1 MLTAQGAEDAILT
14 DGDVHPQRVVS
25 GGAISLQHASAV
37 VHAGLPYVAEMETL
51 EIDWADGNS
60 GTKLDRKKIIPSVTA
75 YLEASRN
82 FWAGPKRGGKLYES
96 KPDYRETY
104 DAPVA
109 TTTGITELK
118 IESVWQE
125 SGRVYIQQPDPLP
138 LTVLALIPEI
148 TISGKG

>member
-1 MLTAQGAEDAILT
+1 
-14 DGDVHPQRVVS
+14 
-25 GGAISLQHASAV
+25 
-37 VHAGLPYVAEMETL
+37 METL
-51 EIDWADGNS
+51 EIDWPDRGS
-60 GTKLDRKKIIPSVTA
+60 GTQLDKRKIIPSVTA

-82 FWAGPKRGGKLYES
+82 FWAGPKRGAKLYET

-104 DAPVA
+104 DSPVG

-148 TISGKG
+148 TVSGKS